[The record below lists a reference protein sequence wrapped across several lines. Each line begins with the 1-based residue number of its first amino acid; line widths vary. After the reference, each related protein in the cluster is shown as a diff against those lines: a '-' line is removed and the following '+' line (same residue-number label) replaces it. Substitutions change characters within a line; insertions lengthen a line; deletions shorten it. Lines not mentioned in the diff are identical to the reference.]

1 MSIIEDKTSSDG
13 LFFRAWVLKRFL
25 TNFRS
30 LYNCKLKLHLL
41 TCPGNVVGLY
51 LRWFF
56 GSLLLSACYCQ
67 LHSVFW
73 TEPSWIWCSIA
84 AFGSLCTPLVI
95 HPAMS
100 NHCTACCTPVIIQS
114 SQGGKWERSPA
125 ITARIQCKM
134 ARVTGVPKYHLM
146 PTVLVHL
153 PQCRSTTMHPVLFV
167 HVHVATALITGSLMI
182 LYKYSL
188 LHD

>member
-1 MSIIEDKTSSDG
+1 M
-13 LFFRAWVLKRFL
+13 AWVLKCFL
-25 TNFRS
+25 TNLRS
-30 LYNCKLKLHLL
+30 LYKLKLHLL
-41 TCPGNVVGLY
+41 TCPGNN
-51 LRWFF
+51 
-56 GSLLLSACYCQ
+56 LLLDFIWGVFLAACYCQ

-84 AFGSLCTPLVI
+84 AFGSLCTPPVI

-100 NHCTACCTPVIIQS
+100 AANYCTACCTPVIIQS
-114 SQGGKWERSPA
+114 SQGGKWERFPA

-134 ARVTGVPKYHLM
+134 AKTQVCPKYHLM

-153 PQCRSTTMHPVLFV
+153 PQCRSTTMHLVLFV
-167 HVHVATALITGSLMI
+167 HARVATALITGSLVI
-182 LYKYSL
+182 LYKCSL